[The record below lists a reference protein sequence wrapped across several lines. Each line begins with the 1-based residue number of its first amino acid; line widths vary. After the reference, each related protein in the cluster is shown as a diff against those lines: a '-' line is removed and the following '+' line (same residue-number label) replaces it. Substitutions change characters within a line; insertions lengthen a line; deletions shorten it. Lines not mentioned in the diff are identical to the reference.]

1 MNYDTR
7 DVVSIDMKAC
17 YPASF
22 QGMGEAKPYF
32 ERFRHP
38 THYMTRVAINGALP
52 RDVGTGFAEV
62 QECEFE
68 ATCHPVIPAW
78 FGRHFADASW
88 APTPLLVFLEESG
101 LLKTL
106 KVREAIVSFGRQTE
120 VWLPDGRDEACS
132 VIGKFT
138 QGSVADGK
146 RLTRRP
152 VIDQGKL
159 DFLVR
164 DTRQSGTLVGALH
177 ECPLGHIL
185 TYDDGSQPQYTHLRA
200 SMLAY
205 AHINLLSMLSRFTPD
220 EAVQVAIDSIYV
232 RKSALKRLEGVEAF
246 IPIKKMRLHS
256 LFARKMYLPAVA
268 PAQWRDKE
276 EELYMPVEHAAYLA
290 KPDYIANTKK
300 DLSPSTAPSHDD
312 PLSRHRLSYTSGGG
326 DSGKTARVIELFR
339 QRDPLLLTPTHR
351 LAKEMR
357 ARGVQAQTY
366 HSFFRWSG
374 QTEWTPERMGQK
386 FIPRV
391 IIWDEVCTVPRP
403 TLETLLDWLEGRSVQ
418 VICCGDQGQ
427 PPPIAGEMPH
437 NWLRAVAQ
445 QPANYYEEVEV
456 DHRAKDPL
464 LKALKMRD

>member
-120 VWLPDGRDEACS
+120 VWLPDGRDKACS

-138 QGSVADGK
+138 QGSEADGK

-164 DTRQSGTLVGALH
+164 DTRQSGTLVGALQ

-246 IPIKKMRLHS
+246 IPIKKCDCIPCLLGRCTFPRS
-256 LFARKMYLPAVA
+256 PQPNGVIRKKSSICPWNMQP
-268 PAQWRDKE
+268 
-276 EELYMPVEHAAYLA
+276 
-290 KPDYIANTKK
+290 T
-300 DLSPSTAPSHDD
+300 SPS
-312 PLSRHRLSYTSGGG
+312 L
-326 DSGKTARVIELFR
+326 
-339 QRDPLLLTPTHR
+339 
-351 LAKEMR
+351 
-357 ARGVQAQTY
+357 
-366 HSFFRWSG
+366 
-374 QTEWTPERMGQK
+374 
-386 FIPRV
+386 
-391 IIWDEVCTVPRP
+391 II
-403 TLETLLDWLEGRSVQ
+403 
-418 VICCGDQGQ
+418 
-427 PPPIAGEMPH
+427 
-437 NWLRAVAQ
+437 
-445 QPANYYEEVEV
+445 
-456 DHRAKDPL
+456 
-464 LKALKMRD
+464 